1 MTQRFLQPLP
11 ILLALLVMAAVEPVF
26 AQQAVLPSQNELLEG
41 EEELRRYTVELILFT
56 YDSSVSAGTEVFVP
70 DAPPPDTEDA
80 TSTFDPYPFDE
91 SLDPM
96 ADTIEQRTQGRSV
109 DPLADDIEDEMIPMY
124 GDMVLLP
131 GEGNLAEEEL
141 EEVLGA
147 DSIDL
152 KVLTP
157 DELTLTEVHEKL
169 LLLDAYD
176 PVMWAGWTQVVR
188 EDAQTPAIR
197 LRRLGNVPLEFDGDL
212 KLYLSRFLHLVV
224 DVSLEAQPEAPA
236 GRPVREFTDSRF
248 GRGYTSADSRSEYG
262 YRAPSIHYLI
272 GEDRIIK
279 SGDLR
284 YFDHPKFGV
293 LAKLSRVEETE
304 IIEFEDDGIPI
315 PSGADGVAPPDPSAQ

>member
-1 MTQRFLQPLP
+1 MTHRILQPLR
-11 ILLALLVMAAVEPVF
+11 ILLAVLFMAAVEPVF
-26 AQQAVLPSQNELLEG
+26 SQQAVLPSPDELLEG
-41 EEELRRYTVELILFT
+41 EVELRRYTVELILFT

-70 DAPPPDTEDA
+70 DAPPPDLEDE
-80 TSTFDPYPFDE
+80 TSTFDPYPVDEAFDPTAE
-91 SLDPM
+91 
-96 ADTIEQRTQGRSV
+96 TIEQRMQERGV
-109 DPLADDIEDEMIPMY
+109 NPAADDPEDEMIPVY

-131 GEGNLAEEEL
+131 GPGNLAEEEL

-152 KVLTP
+152 KVMTP
-157 DELTLTEVHEKL
+157 DELTMTDVHEKL
-169 LLLDAYD
+169 LLLDAYK

-224 DVSLEAQPEAPA
+224 DVSLEAQPASRA
-236 GRPVREFTDSRF
+236 ARPVREFTESRF
-248 GRGYTSADSRSEYG
+248 GRDYTSADRRSDYG
-262 YRAPSIHYLI
+262 YRAPPIHYLI
-272 GEDRIIK
+272 AEDRIIK

-293 LAKLSRVEETE
+293 LAKLSRFEEPE
-304 IIEFEDDGIPI
+304 IIEFEDDGIPV
-315 PSGADGVAPPDPSAQ
+315 PTGADGVAPPDPSAQ